1 MRLLLHI
8 CCAPCSIFPLKYLA
22 ENGFNVQGYFY
33 NPNIHP
39 YQEWLRRKETL
50 ESYSNTTGTEIIFDD
65 EYQMENFLRETVY
78 RENNRCRFCYYLRL
92 KQSAQEAIKRG
103 FDGFTTTLLVSPFQ
117 KHDLI
122 RETGE
127 IISRELNC
135 PFYYFDFR
143 PGYKEATIISKQL
156 KMYRQQ
162 YCGCIYSEK
171 ERFYPQKTNR
181 DGGEK
186 S

>member
-1 MRLLLHI
+1 LQLLLHI
-8 CCAPCSIFPLKYLA
+8 CCAPCSIYPLKYLA
-22 ENGFNVQGYFY
+22 ENGIGVQGYFY

-50 ESYSNTTGTEIIFDD
+50 ESYSRISDTKVIFD
-65 EYQMENFLRETVY
+65 EGYQMEDFLRETVY

-92 KQSAQEAIKRG
+92 KQSAQTAAKEG
-103 FDGFTTTLLVSPFQ
+103 LDGFTTTLLVSPFQ

-127 IISRELNC
+127 TVSRELNF
-135 PFYYFDFR
+135 PFHYFDFR
-143 PGYKEATIISKQL
+143 PGYKEATLISKQL
-156 KMYRQQ
+156 KMYRQP

-171 ERFYPQKTNR
+171 ERFYPKKSNNI
-181 DGGEK
+181 GGEK
-186 S
+186 A